1 MWPIGT
7 KKTRMIKKRWTL
19 KACDDTAAESLQ
31 AALKIHPVLCRL
43 LVQRGISTFESSKM
57 FFRANSS
64 HLLDPFL
71 MKGMEQA
78 VERIHRAISAGEKI
92 LIFGDYDVDGTTAV
106 AVVFTF
112 FRRIHPNLLFYVPN
126 RFTEGYGVSKQG
138 IDYAHEQGV
147 SLIITLDCGIKS
159 VALIDESNRLGM
171 DVIVCDHHLPDSE
184 LPNALAILNPKQV
197 DCGYPYKELCG
208 CGIGYKLISAYAQRY
223 NVLLDK
229 IDDQLD
235 LVATAI
241 AADIVPITGENRTLC
256 VLGLNKANTNPS
268 IPIKALKEISDMRKS
283 FTISDLVFIIAP
295 RVNAAGRMDDARK
308 AVQLFIEL
316 DEEKAKALAQV
327 LQIDNNDRRDV
338 DRQTSQE
345 ALEQIENNRA
355 MDARRSTVVYQ
366 SHWHKGV
373 VGIVASRLIDHYYR
387 PTIVLTYSNGKITGS
402 ARSIK
407 GFNLYDGLSRCAD
420 LLETFGGHYFAAGL
434 TLAEENLP
442 TFIARFE
449 SVVREMV
456 PESLFTPELEIDADL
471 SFQSIQPAFMK
482 LLEQFAPHGPDNMK
496 PVFRTKGVYDYK
508 GYSSVVKD
516 RHLRVSVTQ
525 DGEHYLSGIG
535 FNLGDKIN
543 IVKSGAPFDI
553 VYHLEENEWNNKKS
567 IQLKIIDVQAENQPN
582 FAGM

>member
-1 MWPIGT
+1 
-7 KKTRMIKKRWTL
+7 MIRKRWTL
-19 KACDDTAAESLQ
+19 KACDEIAAQSLQ
-31 AALKIHPVLCRL
+31 VALKIHPVLCRL
-43 LVQRGISTFESSKM
+43 LIQRGISTFDASKQ
-57 FFRANSS
+57 FFRANAS
-64 HLLDPFL
+64 HLHDPFL
-71 MKGMEQA
+71 MKGMEEA
-78 VERIHRAISAGEKI
+78 VVRIHRAISAEEKI

-106 AVVFTF
+106 AVVFSY
-112 FRRIHPNLLFYVPN
+112 FRRFHPNIIFYVPN

-171 DVIVCDHHLPDSE
+171 DVIVCDHHLPDTE
-184 LPNALAILNPKQV
+184 LPKALAILNPKQI
-197 DCGYPYKELCG
+197 DCTYPYKELCG

-223 NVLLDK
+223 NVQLDAV
-229 IDDQLD
+229 DDQLD

-256 VLGLNKANTNPS
+256 VLGLDKANTHPS
-268 IPIKALKEISDMRKS
+268 IPIKALKEISDMKKS

-316 DEEKAKALAQV
+316 NEEKAKELAKV
-327 LQIDNNDRRDV
+327 LQIDNNERRDV

-345 ALEQIENNRA
+345 ALEQIENNLA
-355 MDARRSTVVYQ
+355 MESRRSTVVYQ

-434 TLAEENLP
+434 TLGEENLDA
-442 TFIARFE
+442 FISRFE

-471 SFQSIQPAFMK
+471 SFDAIQPNFMK
-482 LLEQFAPHGPDNMK
+482 ILEQFAPHGPENMK
-496 PVFRTKGVYDYK
+496 PVFRTKGVFDYK
-508 GYSSVVKD
+508 GYSSVVKEK
-516 RHLRVSVTQ
+516 HLRLCVTQ
-525 DGEHYLSGIG
+525 DGENFLSGIG
-535 FNLGDKIN
+535 FNLGDKIK
-543 IVKSGAPFDI
+543 IVTSGAPFDI
-553 VYHLEENEWNNKKS
+553 VYHLEENEWNNKKT
-567 IQLKIIDVQAENQPN
+567 IQLKIIDIQSENQPN
-582 FAGM
+582 FEGL

>member
-1 MWPIGT
+1 
-7 KKTRMIKKRWTL
+7 
-19 KACDDTAAESLQ
+19 
-31 AALKIHPVLCRL
+31 
-43 LVQRGISTFESSKM
+43 
-57 FFRANSS
+57 
-64 HLLDPFL
+64 
-71 MKGMEQA
+71 
-78 VERIHRAISAGEKI
+78 
-92 LIFGDYDVDGTTAV
+92 
-106 AVVFTF
+106 
-112 FRRIHPNLLFYVPN
+112 
-126 RFTEGYGVSKQG
+126 
-138 IDYAHEQGV
+138 
-147 SLIITLDCGIKS
+147 
-159 VALIDESNRLGM
+159 
-171 DVIVCDHHLPDSE
+171 
-184 LPNALAILNPKQV
+184 
-197 DCGYPYKELCG
+197 
-208 CGIGYKLISAYAQRY
+208 
-223 NVLLDK
+223 
-229 IDDQLD
+229 
-235 LVATAI
+235 
-241 AADIVPITGENRTLC
+241 
-256 VLGLNKANTNPS
+256 
-268 IPIKALKEISDMRKS
+268 MRKS

-345 ALEQIENNRA
+345 ALEQIENNRD

-407 GFNLYDGLSRCAD
+407 GFNLYDGLSRCSD

-496 PVFRTKGVYDYK
+496 PVFRTKGVYDYN